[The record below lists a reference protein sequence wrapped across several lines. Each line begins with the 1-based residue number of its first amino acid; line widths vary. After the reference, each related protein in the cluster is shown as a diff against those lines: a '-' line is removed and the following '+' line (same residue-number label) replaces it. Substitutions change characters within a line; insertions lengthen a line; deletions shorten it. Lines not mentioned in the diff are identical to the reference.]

1 MITLLNWMIEDLS
14 LSIILK
20 IDYNWVSIL
29 LALYYYLI
37 YIIMNKKKKERT
49 EPTFTYNGIY
59 VWTHLDNNVVG
70 DTAWDVDMG
79 DLKWNGTEWKQYT
92 RKVS

>member
-1 MITLLNWMIEDLS
+1 
-14 LSIILK
+14 
-20 IDYNWVSIL
+20 
-29 LALYYYLI
+29 
-37 YIIMNKKKKERT
+37 MNKKKKERT

-59 VWTHLDNNVVG
+59 VWTYLDNNVVG

>member
-1 MITLLNWMIEDLS
+1 MIEDLS

-20 IDYNWVSIL
+20 IDYNWVSIV
-29 LALYYYLI
+29 LALYYLI

-49 EPTFTYNGIY
+49 EPTFTYSGIY
-59 VWTHLDNNVVG
+59 VWTYLDNNIVG
-70 DTAWDVDMG
+70 DTAWDCDMG
-79 DLKWNGTEWKQYT
+79 DLKWNGTEWKSYT